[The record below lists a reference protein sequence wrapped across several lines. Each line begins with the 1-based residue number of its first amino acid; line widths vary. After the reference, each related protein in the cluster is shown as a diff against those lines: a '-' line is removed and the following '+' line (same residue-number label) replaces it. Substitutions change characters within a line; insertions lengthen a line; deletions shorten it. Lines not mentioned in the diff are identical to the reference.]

1 MTKNVFITGANR
13 GIGLE
18 LTRQYLAAGE
28 KVFASARD
36 PSIESLSRLTERY
49 PDNLKIVMLDVTDES
64 NIQTVAGSLESTSID
79 LLINNAGLFHSKH
92 EDFSSL
98 NPDTWIE
105 EFRVNSIAPF
115 LVTRALKSNLAN
127 ANSSVVGMI
136 SSKMGSMG
144 DNQSG
149 GNYSYRSSKAALNAV
164 SVSLANDLSDL
175 DISVVALH
183 PGWVQTDMGGPN
195 GLIDVE
201 TSATGLKA
209 ILDKA
214 GKAENGKFYDY
225 SGKQLPW

>member
-28 KVFASARD
+28 KVFASVRD
-36 PSIESLSRLTERY
+36 SSTEGLSRLTERY

-64 NIQTVAGSLESTSID
+64 NIQNVAGSLEGTSID

-149 GNYSYRSSKAALNAV
+149 GSYSYRSSKAALNAV

-214 GKAENGKFYDY
+214 GKAESGKFYDY

>member
-64 NIQTVAGSLESTSID
+64 NIQTVAGSLEGTSID

-115 LVTRALKSNLAN
+115 LVTRALKSNLAS
-127 ANSSVVGMI
+127 ASSSVVGMI

-149 GNYSYRSSKAALNAV
+149 GSYSYRSSKAALNAV
-164 SVSLANDLSDL
+164 SVSLANDLSAL

>member
-18 LTRQYLAAGE
+18 LTHQYLVAGE

-149 GNYSYRSSKAALNAV
+149 GSYSYRSSKAALNAV

-214 GKAENGKFYDY
+214 GTAESGKFYDY

>member
-1 MTKNVFITGANR
+1 PN
-13 GIGLE
+13 
-18 LTRQYLAAGE
+18 
-28 KVFASARD
+28 
-36 PSIESLSRLTERY
+36 
-49 PDNLKIVMLDVTDES
+49 NLKTVMLDVTDES
-64 NIQTVAGSLESTSID
+64 NIQTVVDSLEGTSID

-92 EDFSSL
+92 EDFNSL
-98 NPDTWIE
+98 NSDTWIE

-115 LVTRALKSNLAN
+115 LVTRALKLNLAN

-149 GNYSYRSSKAALNAV
+149 GSYSYRSSKAALNAV

-214 GKAENGKFYDY
+214 GKAESGKFYDY

>member
-18 LTRQYLAAGE
+18 LTRQYLAAGQM
-28 KVFASARD
+28 VFASARD
-36 PSIESLSRLTERY
+36 PSTKGLSQLIDRY
-49 PDNLKIVMLDVTDES
+49 PNNLKTVMLDVTDES
-64 NIQTVAGSLESTSID
+64 NIQTVVDSLEGTSID

-98 NPDTWIE
+98 NADTWIE
-105 EFRVNSIAPF
+105 EFRVNSISPF
-115 LVTRALKSNLAN
+115 LVTRALKSNLES
-127 ANSSVVGMI
+127 ANSGVVGMI

-149 GNYSYRSSKAALNAV
+149 GSYSYRSSKAALNAV
-164 SVSLANDLSDL
+164 SVSLANDLSAL

-201 TSATGLKA
+201 TSASGLKA

-214 GKAENGKFYDY
+214 GKAESGKFYDY